1 MCLDAFVKC
10 FRKHVTFC
18 QFVTKRGSLL
28 GEMILFPKLPKG
40 EFVSLKYWLSFV
52 IKMKR
57 KRAKRSDGIHC
68 RSEVMQ
74 SRTSVLKP
82 ESSVRRPVRSPFG
95 RLRTRRAKIEECDV
109 RKRWKPRNFHIRNSD
124 RPNAHHDRPNS
135 HCSQSPI
142 SLYIQV
148 TVRTLIMTVR
158 TVTVHNA
165 HHPCIFK

>member
-57 KRAKRSDGIHC
+57 K
-68 RSEVMQ
+68 E
-74 SRTSVLKP
+74 P
-82 ESSVRRPVRSPFG
+82 SVRTGFIV
-95 RLRTRRAKIEECDV
+95 
-109 RKRWKPRNFHIRNSD
+109 
-124 RPNAHHDRPNS
+124 
-135 HCSQSPI
+135 
-142 SLYIQV
+142 
-148 TVRTLIMTVR
+148 VRT
-158 TVTVHNA
+158 
-165 HHPCIFK
+165 